1 MGGICRRHYSN
12 PMASSR
18 GQADWESS
26 TLPEGPLVV
35 KDLAME
41 FVGQY
46 NEPLVEWD
54 DVSVVEL
61 SST

>member
-1 MGGICRRHYSN
+1 MRGICRRNLST

-18 GQADWESS
+18 GQAGWESS
-26 TLPEGPLVV
+26 TLPEGPLLV